1 MAATAQVL
9 DSPHSLPPTVDD
21 LQHLV
26 ARGFQAMNRNFIML
40 QALIDQKFGSNDDM
54 KLEVFSLQLDRE
66 NSPEFKLSDNVQQ
79 TPNFDPGSNRK
90 EIESSLE
97 ES

>member
-1 MAATAQVL
+1 
-9 DSPHSLPPTVDD
+9 
-21 LQHLV
+21 
-26 ARGFQAMNRNFIML
+26 MNRNFAML
-40 QALIDQKFGSNDDM
+40 QTVINERGKEEI
-54 KLEVFSLQLDRE
+54 KLEMFVQQLDRE

-97 ES
+97 DS